1 MPSPASPLPGSK
13 REVAALAWPIWVS
26 MISVTAKGVVDTRMV
41 GELGTDAMAGVGLA
55 MVLAFNALCF
65 GMGVLR
71 SQKSLVSQYL
81 GAGDKTTSYAYGVHA
96 FYAAIGFAGVCVLL
110 GAFGGSVFG
119 AFAGGT
125 KLSNAALSEGTAY
138 FNSRLYWS
146 GAMLLSLSVAEYL
159 RSTGRTRLPMA
170 ADLISQPLNVLF
182 NYALIFGKFG
192 MPEMGVVGA
201 AVGTGLSDLFS
212 LVLMLAF
219 AKPSKR
225 WKPASWE
232 PYRFH
237 LGHFWRV
244 ITVGFYGGVQFT
256 IEVGSYTLITW
267 FISYLS
273 TVAMAAHHAAI
284 QVLHFSFM
292 SAVAIA
298 DGGSVLVGRY
308 VGSLDWEAVR
318 RSYRSMLQL
327 SLPVRA
333 GRGLICLIFGD
344 WSMGQFLHNDD
355 PETQAEAIR
364 VGAAVLA
371 VAAAWQIG
379 DSYQICYRFAL
390 RAAGD
395 HKWVMWV
402 GIACSWLMSAPLAA
416 AAVFWIKGGLTT
428 VWWMWSAEIYLGAL
442 IFGRRWAGGKW
453 MKMRLVEDGKQP
465 SGGVTVT
472 APE

>member
-1 MPSPASPLPGSK
+1 MAPPAAPLPGSR
-13 REVAALAWPIWVS
+13 REVASLAWPIWVS

-41 GELGTDAMAGVGLA
+41 GELGTDSMAGVGLA

-81 GAGDKTTSYAYGVHA
+81 GAGDRTTSYAYGVHA
-96 FYAAIGFAGVCVLL
+96 FYAAVAFAGLCVLL
-110 GAFGGSVFG
+110 GASAGSVFD

-125 KLSNAALSEGTAY
+125 KLSTAAVAAGTDY
-138 FNSRLYWS
+138 FGARLYWS
-146 GAMLLSLSVAEYL
+146 GTMLLALSVGEYL

-192 MPEMGVVGA
+192 LPEMGVVGA
-201 AVGTGLSDLFS
+201 AVGTGLSDLFT
-212 LVLMLAF
+212 LALMLAF
-219 AKPSKR
+219 ARPAGR
-225 WKPASWE
+225 WRPQSWE
-232 PYRFH
+232 PYRLRLDH
-237 LGHFWRV
+237 LWRV
-244 ITVGFYGGVQFT
+244 LSVGFYGGVQFT

-308 VGSLDWEAVR
+308 VGALDWEAVK
-318 RSYRSMLQL
+318 RSYRSMLSL
-327 SLPVRA
+327 ALPVMA
-333 GRGLICLIFGD
+333 GMGLLFLAFGE
-344 WSMGQFLHNDD
+344 WIMGQFLHNDD
-355 PETQAEAIR
+355 PAVQAEAVR
-364 VGAAVLA
+364 LGAAVLA

-379 DSYQICYRFAL
+379 DSFQICYRFAL

-395 HKWVMWV
+395 HRWVMWV
-402 GIACSWLMSAPLAA
+402 GIGCSWLMSAPLAA
-416 AAVFWIKGGLTT
+416 AAVFWIRGDLTT

-453 MKMRLVEDGKQP
+453 MEKRLVRDGAEP
-465 SGGVTVT
+465 PLSPAG
-472 APE
+472 